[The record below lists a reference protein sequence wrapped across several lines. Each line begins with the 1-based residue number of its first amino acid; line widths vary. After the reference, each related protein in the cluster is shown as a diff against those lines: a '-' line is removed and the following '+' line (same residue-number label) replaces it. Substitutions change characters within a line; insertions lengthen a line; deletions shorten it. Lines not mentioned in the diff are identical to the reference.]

1 MCYFRLTERF
11 YRYTALTVPDSKA
24 GGFRVTWEGHVVAL
38 FHNTTHRTVEIDLS
52 QLTDQVF
59 TALSAS
65 IGVENASLYCSRF
78 KIATI
83 RGKLRLSALKISAA
97 PDSPHTALQGE
108 SAVYLGPRRFFAA
121 KPRALPM
128 QSCGFYAAGQN
139 EVYCSIWR
147 PTIPA
152 AVSATLISVSPM
164 RAPCSRDKS
173 STAPMASPSAMMG
186 DTTWA
191 V

>member
-65 IGVENASLYCSRF
+65 IGVDNASLYCSRF
-78 KIATI
+78 IA
-83 RGKLRLSALKISAA
+83 
-97 PDSPHTALQGE
+97 
-108 SAVYLGPRRFFAA
+108 
-121 KPRALPM
+121 
-128 QSCGFYAAGQN
+128 
-139 EVYCSIWR
+139 R
-147 PTIPA
+147 PT
-152 AVSATLISVSPM
+152 
-164 RAPCSRDKS
+164 KS
-173 STAPMASPSAMMG
+173 
-186 DTTWA
+186 
-191 V
+191 